1 MECEKRVDL
10 SECGDTVCPGLQRGA
25 DRISIIT
32 GERDNVTFEGYHENF
47 AAPGMRREGL
57 F

>member
-25 DRISIIT
+25 NRIGIIS
-32 GERDNVTFEGYHENF
+32 GERDLLRIGYHENF
-47 AAPGMRREGL
+47 AVAGMTLEGL
-57 F
+57 A